1 MNNKAKQLSEL
12 TGVDAET
19 IENAFG
25 GMGLSIEDID
35 FSMCD
40 LSSLPADDGY
50 IDGLA
55 IGTDAGIIYIPS
67 DSEQSPEGSNG

>member
-1 MNNKAKQLSEL
+1 MDDKAKQLSEL
-12 TGVDAET
+12 TGVDTET
-19 IENAFG
+19 IENVLG

-40 LSSLPADDGY
+40 FSSPPADDGY

-55 IGTDAGIIYIPS
+55 IGTDAGIIYIPP
-67 DSEQSPEGSNG
+67 DSE